1 MEGSEKTNMKNEE
14 RKIDLVKALILS
26 YPLLGE
32 SGFKLNKPIALICE
46 DEKKQILWEKL
57 SLTQNMEYF
66 LLIIDKGDILSKIW
80 SGYWKLLKWWELISE
95 VKN

>member
-46 DEKKQILWEKL
+46 DEKKTDFMGKIEFVPERAEINSTDSKAQRIRKKL
-57 SLTQNMEYF
+57 
-66 LLIIDKGDILSKIW
+66 G
-80 SGYWKLLKWWELISE
+80 
-95 VKN
+95 

>member
-1 MEGSEKTNMKNEE
+1 MEGSGKTNMKSEE

-46 DEKKQILWEKL
+46 DEKNNRFYGENYACSRK
-57 SLTQNMEYF
+57 SRN
-66 LLIIDKGDILSKIW
+66 
-80 SGYWKLLKWWELISE
+80 
-95 VKN
+95 

>member
-46 DEKKQILWEKL
+46 DEK
-57 SLTQNMEYF
+57 NRFY
-66 LLIIDKGDILSKIW
+66 G
-80 SGYWKLLKWWELISE
+80 
-95 VKN
+95 KNCVCSRKSRN

>member
-1 MEGSEKTNMKNEE
+1 MKSEE

-46 DEKKQILWEKL
+46 DEKNNRFYGENYACSRK
-57 SLTQNMEYF
+57 SRN
-66 LLIIDKGDILSKIW
+66 
-80 SGYWKLLKWWELISE
+80 
-95 VKN
+95 

>member
-32 SGFKLNKPIALICE
+32 SGVKLNKPIALICE
-46 DEKKQILWEKL
+46 DEK
-57 SLTQNMEYF
+57 NRFY
-66 LLIIDKGDILSKIW
+66 G
-80 SGYWKLLKWWELISE
+80 
-95 VKN
+95 KN

>member
-1 MEGSEKTNMKNEE
+1 MEGSGKTNMKSEE

-46 DEKKQILWEKL
+46 DEKKQQILWRNYACSRK
-57 SLTQNMEYF
+57 SRN
-66 LLIIDKGDILSKIW
+66 
-80 SGYWKLLKWWELISE
+80 
-95 VKN
+95 